1 MLIDSHAHIFPQEYR
16 KSHESILKLDKTY
29 ADLFRKDSPPA
40 DAESLVD
47 SMERNS
53 ISKSIILGMGWTDYG
68 LALDINDYLIE
79 SSKNHPDKLIPFCSI
94 NPAWGEDALYEL
106 ERCFNKGARGIGELH
121 PDTQNFDITS
131 VAEMEGIMKFCEDKQ
146 LPVLIHCSE
155 PIGHSYP
162 GKGQT
167 HPSKLIHF
175 INNFQSNIIICAH
188 FGGGLPFY
196 SMMPEI
202 RSSLTNVY
210 FDSAAAPYL
219 YEPGVYNNVEQLL
232 GSKHLLFGSDYPV
245 VSHKRSLEHLMK
257 SEMDS
262 DSFMDITHN
271 NITSIL
277 SL

>member
-1 MLIDSHAHIFPQEYR
+1 MLIDSHTHIFPQEYR
-16 KSHESILKLDKTY
+16 KSHESILKIDKTY
-29 ADLFRKDSPPA
+29 ADLFQKDSPPA
-40 DAESLVD
+40 DAESLVG

-79 SSKNHPDKLIPFCSI
+79 SSKNHPDKLVPFCSI

-106 ERCFNKGARGIGELH
+106 ERCFNNGARGIGELH

-131 VAEMEGIMKFCEDKQ
+131 VAEMEGIMKFCEAKQ

-232 GSKHLLFGSDYPV
+232 GSKHILFGSDYPV
-245 VSHKRSLEHLMK
+245 VSHRRSLEHLMK
-257 SEMDS
+257 TGMDS

-271 NITSIL
+271 NIMDIL
-277 SL
+277 SS

>member
-1 MLIDSHAHIFPQEYR
+1 MLIDSHTHIFPQEYR
-16 KSHESILKLDKTY
+16 KSHESILKIDKTY
-29 ADLFRKDSPPA
+29 ADLFQKDSPPA
-40 DAESLVD
+40 DAESLVG

-79 SSKNHPDKLIPFCSI
+79 SSKNHPDKLVPFCSI

-131 VAEMEGIMKFCEDKQ
+131 VSEMEGIMKFCEDKQ

>member
-1 MLIDSHAHIFPQEYR
+1 MLIDSHTHIFPQEYR

-40 DAESLVD
+40 DAESLVG

>member
-1 MLIDSHAHIFPQEYR
+1 MLIDSHTHIFPQEYR
-16 KSHESILKLDKTY
+16 KSHESILKIDKTY
-29 ADLFRKDSPPA
+29 ADLFQKDSPPA
-40 DAESLVD
+40 DAESLVG

-245 VSHKRSLEHLMK
+245 VSHKRSLEHLMR

>member
-1 MLIDSHAHIFPQEYR
+1 MLIDSHTHIFPQEYR
-16 KSHESILKLDKTY
+16 KSHESILKIDKTY
-29 ADLFRKDSPPA
+29 ADLFQKDSPPA
-40 DAESLVD
+40 DAESLVG

-131 VAEMEGIMKFCEDKQ
+131 VSEMEGIMKFCEDKQ

-219 YEPGVYNNVEQLL
+219 YEPDVYNNVEQLL

>member
-40 DAESLVD
+40 DAESLVG

>member
-1 MLIDSHAHIFPQEYR
+1 MLIDSHTHIFPQEYR
-16 KSHESILKLDKTY
+16 KSHESILKIDKTY
-29 ADLFRKDSPPA
+29 ADLFQKDSPPA
-40 DAESLVD
+40 DAESLVG

-106 ERCFNKGARGIGELH
+106 ERCFNNGARGIGELH

-219 YEPGVYNNVEQLL
+219 YEPDVYNNVEQLL

>member
-1 MLIDSHAHIFPQEYR
+1 MLIDSHTHIFPQEYR
-16 KSHESILKLDKTY
+16 KSHESILKIDKTY

-40 DAESLVD
+40 DAESLVG

-219 YEPGVYNNVEQLL
+219 YEPGVYSNVEQLL

>member
-1 MLIDSHAHIFPQEYR
+1 MTLIWLSSILRLRLIDSHTLIFPQKYR
-16 KSHESILKLDKTY
+16 KSHECILKIDKTY

-40 DAESLVD
+40 DAESLVG

-53 ISKSIILGMGWTDYG
+53 ISKSIVLGMGWTDYG

-79 SSKNHPDKLIPFCSI
+79 SSKNHPDKLVPFCSI

-106 ERCFNKGARGIGELH
+106 ERCFNNGARGIGELH

-131 VAEMEGIMKFCEDKQ
+131 VAEMEGIMKFCEAKQ

-175 INNFQSNIIICAH
+175 INLSMIYEHRLYFSATSSARQLIWILNTAHLYSLSSTTSSRLQKRLGQNSN
-188 FGGGLPFY
+188 L
-196 SMMPEI
+196 
-202 RSSLTNVY
+202 
-210 FDSAAAPYL
+210 
-219 YEPGVYNNVEQLL
+219 
-232 GSKHLLFGSDYPV
+232 
-245 VSHKRSLEHLMK
+245 
-257 SEMDS
+257 
-262 DSFMDITHN
+262 
-271 NITSIL
+271 
-277 SL
+277 